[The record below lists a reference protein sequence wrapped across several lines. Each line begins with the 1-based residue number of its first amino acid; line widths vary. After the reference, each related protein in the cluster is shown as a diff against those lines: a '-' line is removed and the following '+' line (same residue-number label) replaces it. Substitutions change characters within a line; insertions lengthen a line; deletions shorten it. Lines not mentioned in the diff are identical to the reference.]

1 MAASDHPNII
11 VLITDTFRRDNLGSR
26 AARPVRTPALDRFAD
41 DRATELTGLTMGS
54 FPTIP
59 HRTDFASGRAGWPHY
74 GWQPISH
81 STGNHI
87 ATLLTEQGY
96 FTQLICD
103 TPHLFKAGLQ
113 VGFHGSYQH
122 RGQEGDLTLLHMNDP
137 VGPAMPRAK
146 TRRLPETFGG
156 SLVDLHEWT
165 NAIRTEA
172 DTFCART
179 AATTATWLERNY
191 RAGPFFL
198 WVDFFDP
205 HEPWD
210 PPEYLVRRYD
220 PDYDGPP
227 MLHPNYGPADH
238 YTPAELRNLWSH
250 YAAEAELVD
259 RHIGRVLA
267 KVDDLD
273 LWRNSLVVVMADHG
287 MAIGEH
293 GCCGKSSHVD
303 EDARFWPLYPV
314 LSDEL
319 CLIAGR
325 AQAGPVPAG
334 ARLDL
339 LAQPF
344 DLLPTL
350 CELAGVEIA
359 PPEPLHGR
367 SFAAEV
373 LAGSGSLRDHVITAA
388 HIRPAAETPDLIPA
402 RASTPFLRARTPLP
416 GGGTWGYAPVGPSG
430 APQLFDLAADPRA
443 ERDVAE
449 ANRGTVAEMHEL
461 LLASLEEYGAGDA
474 VQALWRSPGSGAA
487 GGSWARDYLER

>member
-1 MAASDHPNII
+1 MAASEHPNII
-11 VLITDTFRRDNLGSR
+11 VLITDTFRRDNLGNR
-26 AARPVRTPALDRFAD
+26 AARPVRTPALDRFAA

-59 HRTDFASGRAGWPHY
+59 HRTDFASGRVGWPHY

-81 STGNHI
+81 STPNHI
-87 ATLLTEQGY
+87 ATLLAEQGY

-103 TPHLFKAGLQ
+103 CPHLFKAGFQ

-137 VGPAMPRAK
+137 IGRAMPRAK
-146 TRRLPETFGG
+146 TRVRPETLGG
-156 SLVDLHEWT
+156 TLIDLHVWM
-165 NAIRTEA
+165 NDIRTEA

-227 MLHPNYGPADH
+227 MLHPNYGRADC
-238 YTPAELRNLWSH
+238 YSPAELRNLWAH

-259 RHIGRVLA
+259 RHIGRVLE
-267 KVDDLD
+267 KIDDLD

-293 GCCGKSSHVD
+293 TAA
-303 EDARFWPLYPV
+303 ARATSLT
-314 LSDEL
+314 
-319 CLIAGR
+319 R
-325 AQAGPVPAG
+325 
-334 ARLDL
+334 
-339 LAQPF
+339 
-344 DLLPTL
+344 T
-350 CELAGVEIA
+350 GVS
-359 PPEPLHGR
+359 GR
-367 SFAAEV
+367 S
-373 LAGSGSLRDHVITAA
+373 
-388 HIRPAAETPDLIPA
+388 IRC
-402 RASTPFLRARTPLP
+402 
-416 GGGTWGYAPVGPSG
+416 
-430 APQLFDLAADPRA
+430 
-443 ERDVAE
+443 
-449 ANRGTVAEMHEL
+449 
-461 LLASLEEYGAGDA
+461 
-474 VQALWRSPGSGAA
+474 
-487 GGSWARDYLER
+487 